1 MGRGQVLAV
10 FEGLVVDELADHG
23 VEVEDLL
30 GELLILFVVLEE
42 LVIEV
47 EDLLLL
53 FLVGLLEFADP
64 LEQVFPRL
72 FLSRTLLH

>member
-1 MGRGQVLAV
+1 M
-10 FEGLVVDELADHG
+10 DELADHG